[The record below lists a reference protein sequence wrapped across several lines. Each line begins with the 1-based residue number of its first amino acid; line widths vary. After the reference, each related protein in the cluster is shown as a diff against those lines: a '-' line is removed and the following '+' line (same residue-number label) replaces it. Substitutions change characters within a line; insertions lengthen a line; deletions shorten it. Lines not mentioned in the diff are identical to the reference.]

1 MFQYTWS
8 GSLLN
13 NVNVDISIHSLIGLS
28 DCNEDSVVFSLS
40 GVLDMA

>member
-13 NVNVDISIHSLIGLS
+13 NMNVGIHVHKLIGLS

-40 GVLDMA
+40 GVLVMA